1 MSYKGVY
8 VELKIEDE
16 SKFIEELPI
25 ELRKEFDGVLYYDE
39 QGYGNNNRGL
49 SFKRFEKPMIDAY
62 FEYELSEENK
72 KFLKEEAFPEDE
84 DMKGFLVEMLED
96 SKFIILNRMINEKCK
111 VIYNNKEFIAKIIN
125 VRRSCS

>member
-1 MSYKGVY
+1 M
-8 VELKIEDE
+8 
-16 SKFIEELPI
+16 
-25 ELRKEFDGVLYYDE
+25 
-39 QGYGNNNRGL
+39 
-49 SFKRFEKPMIDAY
+49 PMIDAY

-84 DMKGFLVEMLED
+84 DMKGFLIEMLED
-96 SKFIILNRMINEKCK
+96 SKFIILSRMINKKCK